1 MSSVGPEAKLSSA
14 TLPGLLPSFMIIG
27 ERKCGTTSLYHYLV
41 DHPAVLP
48 CAVKETHFFSQSTRR
63 VRRNFDSYRAFFPSG
78 DEAQV
83 ELQTFDLDARD
94 QLVEGT
100 VAKRVEAGRVYITG
114 EASANVLMT
123 VPPRR
128 VFGVLP
134 ELKLIV
140 VVRDPVARAF
150 SHHAMH
156 LRFKREGRWGF
167 RFVTDYRRDF
177 AREKALAKVGFRGP
191 YLGPGRYIEN
201 LERWLDVF
209 PPAQLRV
216 FRTEDLAAAQ
226 TRAEVLRELC
236 DFLELDRFDFSSCQA
251 PKRNVATSVAR
262 DDETAAMLRTYF
274 EPYNTRLE
282 ALLGRSMGW

>member
-1 MSSVGPEAKLSSA
+1 MSGVGLEAKLFSA

-48 CAVKETHFFSQSTRR
+48 CTIKETHFFSQSTRR
-63 VRRNFDSYRAFFPSG
+63 VRRDFDSYRAFFPSG
-78 DEAQV
+78 DEAEV
-83 ELQTFDLDARD
+83 ELQTLDLDARD
-94 QLVEGT
+94 QIVESK
-100 VAKRVEAGRVYITG
+100 VSKRVEAGQTYITG

-123 VPPRR
+123 VPPQR

-134 ELKLIV
+134 ALKLIV

-156 LRFKREGRWGF
+156 LRFKREGRWAF

-177 AREKALAKVGFRGP
+177 GREKALSKLGFRGP
-191 YLGPGRYIEN
+191 YLGPGRYIES

-209 PPAQLRV
+209 PQAQLRV
-216 FRTEDLAAAQ
+216 FRTEDLAVEE

-236 DFLELDRFDFSSCQA
+236 DFLELDQFDFSGSQT
-251 PKRNVATSVAR
+251 PKRNVATNVAR
-262 DDETAAMLRTYF
+262 DEETAAMLRDYF
-274 EPYNTRLE
+274 QPYNARLE